1 MMVGMVLFW
10 GVILALAIWGVNI
23 LFPSQREPEP
33 DPDREVASLEV
44 LSARYARGEITREQ
58 FDLLRRDLEADES
71 SQHLSSSAG
80 LVVRRGGQARTE
92 KDLERHLR
100 ESAQGGEQ
108 HTHHHRADP
117 EH

>member
-10 GVILALAIWGVNI
+10 GAILALAIWGVNI
-23 LFPSQREPEP
+23 LFPPQHESQP

-71 SQHLSSSAG
+71 NQHLSSSAG
-80 LVVRRGGQARTE
+80 LVVRRGGQARAE
-92 KDLERHLR
+92 KDPEPYPR

-108 HTHHHRADP
+108 HAHHHRADP

>member
-10 GVILALAIWGVNI
+10 GAILALAIWGVNI
-23 LFPSQREPEP
+23 LFPPQHESQP

-71 SQHLSSSAG
+71 NQHLSSITAPIPNIEAKFSRSTHRLTGLRSA
-80 LVVRRGGQARTE
+80 AT
-92 KDLERHLR
+92 
-100 ESAQGGEQ
+100 AQ
-108 HTHHHRADP
+108 RYA
-117 EH
+117 